1 MAVDYGIKVVQSGAD
16 TTTTDIRQI
25 LMSSKYSMLKYH
37 LDTTATIT
45 LNPGDTDVY
54 TEVAHG
60 LSYVPAHIV
69 YFKYQGKQYF
79 IPTLP
84 RSGGFTEYGYAWA
97 SSSVVRCGYA
107 FTDVGFN
114 TIYRSTC
121 NTSYDNTLGI
131 NNSVTGGNVNGG
143 SVKSGLEYTDIGAGS
158 DLYTLPQGATIT
170 SATLDFYIN
179 DKGSGGNPNI
189 KTTGIDVDDCPTFG
203 SDLGQAETTANTTQS
218 VAAPQGER
226 FGITVTSL
234 VQEIVNRAGWLSGNN
249 LGFYIN
255 DNGSA
260 SNAYVSTYSA
270 APDIHLTIKKSG
282 TATVDFRCI
291 VFKDKISS

>member
-1 MAVDYGIKVVQSGAD
+1 M
-16 TTTTDIRQI
+16 
-25 LMSSKYSMLKYH
+25 
-37 LDTTATIT
+37 
-45 LNPGDTDVY
+45 
-54 TEVAHG
+54 
-60 LSYVPAHIV
+60 
-69 YFKYQGKQYF
+69 
-79 IPTLP
+79 
-84 RSGGFTEYGYAWA
+84 
-97 SSSVVRCGYA
+97 
-107 FTDVGFN
+107 
-114 TIYRSTC
+114 
-121 NTSYDNTLGI
+121 
-131 NNSVTGGNVNGG
+131 
-143 SVKSGLEYTDIGAGS
+143 
-158 DLYTLPQGATIT
+158 
-170 SATLDFYIN
+170 
-179 DKGSGGNPNI
+179 
-189 KTTGIDVDDCPTFG
+189 DDCPTFG